1 VKRALGIEIGRA
13 FAALCE
19 IALEGEGAPRPEA
32 YARHVFPEGE
42 LPGPEQLA
50 DTCLRL
56 ALESGVRQRS
66 AVLALARSLT
76 YTKTVQLPPLPTEDR
91 LKLVSIQ
98 PERFFPVSDR
108 PLVCDLEPGSNGG
121 PSVAHATESEQLET
135 VVEALQSRG
144 FRIRA
149 VIPASTALQRAAL
162 RGVPTLSESN
172 WLLVRPEG
180 GGLTAHAYQARSLRV
195 SRRMENFGADPE
207 AACREIARTVSCS
220 FEDGATVSE
229 VRWSGWSA
237 LPDAVRRA
245 AATTLPVPVRDLSEL
260 PVGSEGLAAYGAALA
275 GLEEAPRPDLMPPAV
290 RARRRQQGRWI
301 TIACGALAL
310 LTLLAVI
317 WSIGERQDRALHK
330 IEAAI
335 RQARTGADEALDA
348 RDQLGVLEGRIGAV
362 QQRMEQRAAWLRLL
376 NEISSALPRTAW
388 IGNIAVEPTGEV
400 SLSGYAATAS
410 SLIPAL
416 QATAA
421 LERVQF
427 AAPAT
432 RVNIGQR
439 ELEAFNIRAVLQG
452 SPADSAA
459 ASAGAAP
466 QGTVENPDA
475 GLSGENDE
483 E

>member
-1 VKRALGIEIGRA
+1 MKRSLGIEIGRTFVA
-13 FAALCE
+13 ICE
-19 IALEGEGAPRPEA
+19 IALEGEGAPRRVGFT
-32 YARHVFPEGE
+32 RHVFPEGE
-42 LPGPEQLA
+42 LPSPEELA
-50 DTCLRL
+50 DACLRL
-56 ALESGVRQRS
+56 ALESGIRQRS

-108 PLVCDLEPGSNGG
+108 ALVCDLEPGSNGAA
-121 PSVAHATESEQLET
+121 SVAHATESDQLET

-149 VIPASTALQRAAL
+149 VIPSSAALQRAAV
-162 RGVPTLSESN
+162 RGVPALSDSN

-180 GGLTAHAYQARSLRV
+180 GGLTAHAFQARSLRV

-207 AACREIARTVSCS
+207 AAFREIARTVACS
-220 FEDGATVSE
+220 FEDGATVSV
-229 VRWSGWSA
+229 VRWSGWNG
-237 LPDAVRRA
+237 LPDAVQRVA
-245 AATTLPVPVRDLSEL
+245 AATLRVPVRDLPEL

-275 GLEEAPRPDLMPPAV
+275 GLEEVPRPDLMPPAV

-310 LTLLAVI
+310 LALLALI
-317 WSIGERQDRALHK
+317 WSLGERQDWHLRRLESAIAEARAGAV
-330 IEAAI
+330 AA
-335 RQARTGADEALDA
+335 AEA
-348 RDQLGVLEGRIGAV
+348 RDELGVLEGRIAAV
-362 QQRMEQRAAWLRLL
+362 QRRMEQRAAWLRLL
-376 NEISSALPRTAW
+376 QEISTALPQTAW
-388 IGNIAVEPTGEV
+388 VGNLTVEPNGEV

-410 SLIPAL
+410 ALIPAL

-427 AAPAT
+427 AAPTT
-432 RVNIGQR
+432 RANVGRR

-459 ASAGAAP
+459 AKAGLGP
-466 QGTVENPDA
+466 QGTVENPEA
-475 GLSGENDE
+475 GINGEDE